1 MERPCPTY
9 KYRSPVMTR
18 QGIRG
23 YRRVS
28 SRTVQIALG
37 VLWIVDAALQAQP
50 AMFTRSLANAVIAP
64 NALNQPAPVASSI
77 TTAAAWVSHG
87 VGTWNYAFVTIQL
100 AIGIGLL
107 VPRLVRPALIVMFGW
122 CLGVWWF
129 GEGFG
134 GLLTGTATPLTGAPG
149 AVFLYALVGML
160 VWPRRQAASPIRDG
174 ADAGLVGPASSA
186 LAQGPLGLGGA
197 LAVWSG
203 FWFLSASLWLLPA
216 NRAADAVSSAVRG
229 MAVGQPGWYGH
240 FLSAVANGL
249 SGHGVLAAWLLAL
262 MSLVIGLGPVVT
274 RRPVWFLAAG
284 ALLQLAFWITG
295 MAIGGILTGDATDPN
310 IAPLV
315 VLLAAGMLPTAVSD
329 NAVSPLRALYG
340 RHPSGVLAG
349 VAAAGTVVVAA
360 VGYPLV
366 AEASPTSPAVRTLPT
381 QTTAPFPSTSPV
393 TTPDGAM
400 AVLQFHPPTS
410 FSCLAQYPSQAQVT
424 IGWNIP
430 SATRVTETFDGTMM
444 HSGIR
449 DALPFAVSAGVN
461 LGTTL
466 VFGCDSGVSHTIV
479 LTWYGQGLSPTRR
492 VVTVHKVA
500 AS

>member
-1 MERPCPTY
+1 
-9 KYRSPVMTR
+9 
-18 QGIRG
+18 
-23 YRRVS
+23 
-28 SRTVQIALG
+28 VQIALG

-50 AMFTRSLANAVIAP
+50 SMFTGSLANAVIAP
-64 NALNQPAPVASSI
+64 NALNQPTPIASSI
-77 TTAAAWVSHG
+77 TTAAHWVSHG
-87 VGTWNYAFVTIQL
+87 VGTWNYAFVTVQL
-100 AIGIGLL
+100 AIGVGLL

-149 AVFLYALVGML
+149 AVVLYALVGIL
-160 VWPRRQAASPIRDG
+160 VWPRRQAASPIG
-174 ADAGLVGPASSA
+174 EEAGPRLVGSASSA
-186 LAQGPLGLGGA
+186 LAQGPLGVGGA

-203 FWFLSASLWLLPA
+203 FWFLSAGLWLLPA
-216 NRAADAVSSAVRG
+216 NRAVDAVSTAIRG

-249 SGHGVLAAWLLAL
+249 SGHGALVAWLLAL
-262 MSLVIGLGPVVT
+262 ASLMIGLGPVVT
-274 RRPVWFLAAG
+274 RRPIWFLAAG
-284 ALLQLAFWITG
+284 AALQLAFWITG
-295 MAIGGILTGDATDPN
+295 MALGGILTGNATDPN

-315 VLLAAGMLPTAVSD
+315 VLLAVGMLPTVASE

-340 RHPSGVLAG
+340 RRPSAVLAG
-349 VAAAGTVVVAA
+349 VAAATTIVVVAA
-360 VGYPLV
+360 GYPLV
-366 AEASPTSPAVRTLPT
+366 AEASPSTPAVQTLPT
-381 QTTAPFPSTSPV
+381 PTTAPSPSTSPV

-400 AVLQFHPPTS
+400 AVLQFHAPTS

-430 SATRVTETFDGTMM
+430 SATSVTETFDGTIM

-449 DALPFAVSAGVN
+449 DTLPFAVSAGVN

-466 VFGCDSGVSHTIV
+466 VFGCNSGATHTIV
-479 LTWYGQGLSPTRR
+479 LTWYGQGLPPLRR
-492 VVTVHKVA
+492 VVAVHKVA
-500 AS
+500 AP